1 MRCPKCN
8 TKNPAGASYCSKCQ
22 TPLSLK
28 IRPSPRECPRCGKV
42 YKSSDVKYCAR
53 CQSELVERKRGKH
66 TGVIIGSIAA
76 ISVIAIG
83 ILSSV
88 FLYPVISFNSAIK
101 NGDTDKLVSVFRSHP
116 NILDSTKRKEQYSN
130 LIIGRADAYL
140 SESIDYDRANE
151 DFDNFE
157 IINSHLIDQ
166 SSSTLTQEQHNRVEV
181 IHDSRV
187 MFQDGETSFD
197 SKQYQNAEKK
207 YSGVIEED
215 SKYYNLAQTK
225 LNAIEDL
232 KDSYLQQAS
241 EQQNFGEYDACIATL
256 TDGLKYFEYDSDYA
270 QKYTDGIITCIDVEC
285 DTLIEQDRFFSD
297 GNSTGAFNI
306 VYSYLSQERYS
317 TSDVLQSKLN
327 KIAKKSEA
335 SEISVASDALTITNR
350 NDVLDTCAVQAAR
363 DYIKDESIQND
374 STYIVSLCRG
384 NSDVQTLID
393 NIPKEK
399 QVNVALISNIAMTAS
414 DFAKVSKEQTD
425 AYRVYNWD
433 YAGLG
438 RYYDEE
444 QRCFGWATIIIY
456 ETE

>member
-8 TKNPAGASYCSKCQ
+8 TENPAGASYCSKCQ

-42 YKSSDVKYCAR
+42 YKSPDVKYCAR

-83 ILSSV
+83 ILSSI

-101 NGDTDKLVSVFRSHP
+101 NGDTNKLVSVFRSHP
-116 NILDSTKRKEQYSN
+116 NILDSTKRMEQYN
-130 LIIGRADAYL
+130 ELIIGRADAYL
-140 SESIDYDRANE
+140 SESIDYDKANE

-166 SSSTLTQEQHNRVEV
+166 SSSTLTKGQQDRVEK
-181 IHDSRV
+181 IHGSREA
-187 MFQDGETSFD
+187 FQDGETSFN
-197 SKQYQNAEKK
+197 SKQYKNAENK
-207 YSGVIEED
+207 YSSVIEED

-241 EQQNFGEYDACIATL
+241 DQQNSGEYDACIATL
-256 TDGLKYFEYDSDYA
+256 TDGLKFFEYDSDYA

-285 DTLIEQDRFFSD
+285 DTLIEQEHFFSD

-317 TSDVLQSKLN
+317 TSEVLQSKLN
-327 KIAKKSEA
+327 EIAEKSEL
-335 SEISVASDALTITNR
+335 SETSVASDALAITNR
-350 NDVLDTCAVQAAR
+350 NDIIDSCAIQAAR

-374 STYIVSLCRG
+374 SAYIVSLCRS
-384 NSDVQTLID
+384 NSGVQVLVD

-414 DFAKVSKEQTD
+414 DYAKVSKEQTD
-425 AYRVYNWD
+425 AYRMYTWD
-433 YAGLG
+433 YTGLG

-444 QRCFGWATIIIY
+444 QRCFSWATIIIY